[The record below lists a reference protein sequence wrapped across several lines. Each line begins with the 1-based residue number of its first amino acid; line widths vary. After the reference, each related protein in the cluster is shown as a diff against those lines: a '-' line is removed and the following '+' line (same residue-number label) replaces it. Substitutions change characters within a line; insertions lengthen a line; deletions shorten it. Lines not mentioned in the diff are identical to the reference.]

1 MDKNLRHNYIV
12 NLVDGGF
19 FGIAM
24 GFASFSAI
32 IPLFMMTL
40 TESAI
45 LIGMIPAIHSMGW
58 QLPQLF
64 MAKRTSKQALFKPLV
79 VFLSIHERIPFLGL
93 AVVALLAPH
102 ISKNLAIVLTLIML
116 IWQGL
121 GGGIA
126 GNGWQ
131 NLVAKIIPPTYLAT
145 FFGLQSSVMSLFSSI
160 GSVFAG
166 NLLAVTNQNN
176 GFVICFTI
184 AGISTIISL
193 FFLNLTRE
201 EAHEVV
207 VQEEHH
213 LPLLELIKNTITK
226 NRPFAWFILAR
237 ILTQFGMM
245 GVSFYIV
252 YSVRRFDM
260 STTTAG
266 IMTGILMFTQ
276 VIANIVLGWI
286 ADRWARKNVLIIGTV
301 CAFLSAIMAA
311 FVTNLN
317 WFYIIFIFSGI
328 AATTSWII
336 AMAFTMDFGQ
346 HNERPLYVGM
356 ANTIMAPSTILA
368 PIIGGWIADT
378 FGFQYTFITSA
389 ASALV
394 ASLIFL
400 LFVHQNQPPTT
411 QIA

>member
-1 MDKNLRHNYIV
+1 MDKNLKHNYIV
-12 NLVDGGF
+12 NLTDGGF
-19 FGIAM
+19 FGLAM

-40 TESAI
+40 TDSAI

-79 VFLSIHERIPFLGL
+79 VFLSVHERIPFLGL

-102 ISKNLAIVLTLIML
+102 ISKNLAVVLTLIML

-131 NLVAKIIPPTYLAT
+131 NLIAKIIPSAYLAT
-145 FFGLQSSVMSLFSSI
+145 FFGLQSSIMSLFSSI

-166 NLLAVTNQNN
+166 NLLAVTEKTN
-176 GFVICFTI
+176 GFVICFAI
-184 AGISTIISL
+184 AGVSTIISL
-193 FFLNLTRE
+193 LFLNLTRE
-201 EAHEVV
+201 ETHNVV

-213 LPLLELIKNTITK
+213 LPLTELIKTTLST
-226 NRPFAWFILAR
+226 NRPFAWFLVAR

-245 GVSFYIV
+245 GISFYIV
-252 YSVRRFDM
+252 YTVRYFNM
-260 STTTAG
+260 STVTAG

-276 VIANIVLGWI
+276 VIANIALGWLS
-286 ADRWARKNVLIIGTV
+286 DHWARKNVLIIGTV
-301 CAFLSAIMAA
+301 CASISAVLAA

-317 WFYIIFIFSGI
+317 WFYVIFIFAGI

-336 AMAFTMDFGQ
+336 AMAFTMDFGRQ
-346 HNERPLYVGM
+346 NERPLYVGM
-356 ANTIMAPSTILA
+356 ANTIMAPATILA
-368 PIIGGWIADT
+368 PILGGWIADT
-378 FGFQYTFITSA
+378 FSYQSTFITSA
-389 ASALV
+389 ACALV
-394 ASLIFL
+394 ASLIL
-400 LFVHQNQPPTT
+400 LIFVHQHKRPEPQT
-411 QIA
+411 A

>member
-1 MDKNLRHNYIV
+1 MDKNLKHNYIV
-12 NLVDGGF
+12 NLTDGGF
-19 FGIAM
+19 FGLAM

-40 TESAI
+40 TDSAI

-79 VFLSIHERIPFLGL
+79 VFLSVHERIPFLGL
-93 AVVALLAPH
+93 ALVALLAPH
-102 ISKNLAIVLTLIML
+102 ISKNLAVALTLVML

-131 NLVAKIIPPTYLAT
+131 NLIAKIIPSAYLAT
-145 FFGLQSSVMSLFSSI
+145 FFGLQSSIMSLFSSI

-166 NLLAVTNQNN
+166 NLLAVTEKTN
-176 GFVICFTI
+176 GFVICFAI
-184 AGISTIISL
+184 AGVSTIISL
-193 FFLNLTRE
+193 LFLNLTRE
-201 EAHEVV
+201 ETHNVV

-213 LPLLELIKNTITK
+213 LPLTELIKTTLST
-226 NRPFAWFILAR
+226 NRPFAWFLVAR

-245 GVSFYIV
+245 GISFYIV
-252 YSVRRFDM
+252 YTVRHFNM
-260 STTTAG
+260 STVTAG

-276 VIANIVLGWI
+276 VIANIALGWLS
-286 ADRWARKNVLIIGTV
+286 DHWARKNVLIIGTV
-301 CAFLSAIMAA
+301 CASISAMLAA

-317 WFYIIFIFSGI
+317 WFYIIFIFAGI

-336 AMAFTMDFGQ
+336 AMAFTMDFGRQ
-346 HNERPLYVGM
+346 TERPLYVGM
-356 ANTIMAPSTILA
+356 ANTIMAPATILA
-368 PIIGGWIADT
+368 PILGGWIADT
-378 FGFQYTFITSA
+378 FSYQSTFITSA
-389 ASALV
+389 ACALA
-394 ASLIFL
+394 ASLIL
-400 LFVHQNQPPTT
+400 LIFVHQHKRPEP